1 MPSPGV
7 NCDVLVVGASPAGIM
22 AATSAARAGAEVTL
36 LDKDFGSLDHPA
48 NTFFDGMVQKV
59 GFEVDDR
66 YVLHDLDGMRIISPA
81 GHRLEIPTPGRFI
94 DRARFD
100 EIHLRRAELLGVHL
114 LRGEAKETK
123 LLNGE
128 RLVKIGRP
136 DPERRTDVGQTGAE
150 GAGGSEGRRGP
161 RIGQFQG
168 WDEIDQGEIRAG
180 VVIDAGGVDSI
191 LARGAGLSPMRHP
204 DDVAWA
210 LEALVELPGL
220 GEERFFE
227 YWVGSLAPGWKATFS
242 PGGGDRATLG
252 VFVRGHGRDV
262 RPFLDGFIQK
272 FKRYKS
278 DRYPDADNLKIVA
291 LNRGGDPIAT
301 LPGEVVSSSLMVVG
315 GAAGQSGMVYSMR
328 AGEICGT
335 VAAQAMISGD
345 VSREALSRYRKR
357 WTKEFY
363 WEFRIGRAC
372 LETLR
377 NMCDEDIDALTKG
390 LAEKNLDLGGSSTR
404 MTLSALFAV
413 LSARPGVLPVLMR
426 SFLKG

>member
-1 MPSPGV
+1 M

-22 AATSAARAGAEVTL
+22 AATSAAQAGAEVTL

-66 YVLHDLDGMRIISPA
+66 YVLHDLDGMHIISPA

-136 DPERRTDVGQTGAE
+136 DPERR
-150 GAGGSEGRRGP
+150 GP
-161 RIGQFQG
+161 RIDQFQG
-168 WDEIDQGEIRAG
+168 WDEIDQGEMRAG
-180 VVIDAGGVDSI
+180 VVIDAGGVASI
-191 LARGAGLSPMRHP
+191 LARGAGLYPMRHP
-204 DDVAWA
+204 EDVAWA

-278 DRYPDADNLKIVA
+278 DRYPDADDLKIVA

-315 GAAGQSGMVYSMR
+315 AAAGQSGMVYSMR

-345 VSREALSRYRKR
+345 VSKEALSWYRKR

-413 LSARPGVLPVLMR
+413 LSARPGVLPALMR

>member
-1 MPSPGV
+1 M

-81 GHRLEIPTPGRFI
+81 GHRLEIPAQGRFI

-100 EIHLRRAELLGVHL
+100 VIHLRRAELLRVHI

-128 RLVKIGRP
+128 RLVKIGRL
-136 DPERRTDVGQTGAE
+136 DPKRRADAGHAGAE
-150 GAGGSEGRRGP
+150 RRGP
-161 RIGQFQG
+161 RIDQFQG

-204 DDVAWA
+204 EDVAWA

-278 DRYPDADNLKIVA
+278 DRYPNIDDLKIVA

-315 GAAGQSGMVYSMR
+315 SAAGQSGMVYSMR

-345 VSREALSRYRKR
+345 VSREALSRYQKR

-363 WEFRIGRAC
+363 REFRIGRAC

-377 NMCDEDIDALTKG
+377 NMSDEDIDALTKG
-390 LAEKNLDLGGSSTR
+390 LAEKNLDLGGSSAR
-404 MTLSALFAV
+404 MTLSVLFAV
-413 LSARPGVLPVLMR
+413 LLARPGVLPALMR

>member
-1 MPSPGV
+1 MGV

-22 AATSAARAGAEVTL
+22 AATSAALAGAEVTL
-36 LDKDFGSLDHPA
+36 LDKDFGCLDHPA

-66 YVLHDLDGMRIISPA
+66 YVLHNLDGMRIISPA

-100 EIHLRRAELLGVHL
+100 EIHLRRAELLGVHI

-128 RLVKIGRP
+128 RLVKIGHP
-136 DPERRTDVGQTGAE
+136 DPDRRE
-150 GAGGSEGRRGP
+150 P
-161 RIGQFQG
+161 RIDQFRG

-180 VVIDAGGVDSI
+180 VVIDAGGVDSM
-191 LARGAGLSPMRHP
+191 LARGARLSPMRHP
-204 DDVAWA
+204 EDVAWA
-210 LEALVELPGL
+210 LEAQVELPGL

-227 YWVGSLAPGWKATFS
+227 YWIGSLAPGWKATFS

-252 VFVRGHGRDV
+252 VFVRGHGQDV

-278 DRYPDADNLKIVA
+278 DRYPDADDLKIVA

-315 GAAGQSGMVYSMR
+315 SAAGQSGMVYSMR
-328 AGEICGT
+328 AGDICGT

-345 VSREALSRYRKR
+345 VSREALSRYKKR
-357 WTKEFY
+357 WSKEFY
-363 WEFRIGRAC
+363 WEFRTGRAC

-377 NMCDEDIDALTKG
+377 NMSDEDIDALTKG
-390 LAEKNLDLGGSSTR
+390 LAENKPGLGGSSAM

-413 LSARPGVLPVLMR
+413 LLAKPGVLPDLMK